1 MSMKPIVMTPAFRY
15 GKATPWGGDSFRT
28 MYGQDIPDEHTGEAL
43 VFSALPGL
51 NSRDASGRTLTEL
64 IGEYGEA
71 LLGTDVSEP
80 VPLLVKLIDARQ
92 DLSVQVH
99 PDDEY
104 AARVEHKLGKTEGWI
119 ILRAEPGAR
128 LVYGINPGY
137 GTETLRKLG
146 QRGAAVEEA
155 LNTVHVHAG
164 DVVYIPA
171 GTVHA
176 IGAGIVLYEIQQS
189 SDVTYRFYDWDRK
202 DEQGRGRELHLEK
215 ALAVTRPDIMPNLI
229 HPRTMH
235 ADKHGRLERMLYSTY
250 FAVDGYRDCVAM
262 HLPTDRRRFGI
273 LTALQ
278 DGSMLMDDGDIP
290 LKAGQTAMIPA
301 DTVPVALMG
310 PSFLYAYP
318 QVRGKDI

>member
-1 MSMKPIVMTPAFRY
+1 MPLMPIVMTPAYRY
-15 GKATPWGGDSFRT
+15 GAMTPWGGDSLRT
-28 MYGQDIPDEHTGEAL
+28 LFGQDIPDERTGEAL
-43 VFSALPGL
+43 AFSALPGL
-51 NSRDASGRTLTEL
+51 NSRDPEGRTLNEL
-64 IGEYGEA
+64 IGIYGEA
-71 LLGTDVSEP
+71 LLGTEVSLP
-80 VPLLVKLIDARQ
+80 VPLLLKLIDARQ

-104 AARVEHKLGKTEGWI
+104 AARVEGKLGKTEAWI
-119 ILRAEPGAR
+119 ILKAEPGAR

-137 GTETLRKLG
+137 GKETLRRLCE
-146 QRGAAVEEA
+146 RGAAVEEA
-155 LNTVHVHAG
+155 LNTVHVQAG

-202 DEQGRGRELHLEK
+202 DAQGRGRELHLEK

-229 HPRTMH
+229 RPRTLH

-262 HLPTDRRRFGI
+262 PLPTDRRRFGI

-278 DGSMLMDDGDIP
+278 DGSLLTDHGDIP

-301 DTVPVALMG
+301 DAVPVALMG

-318 QVRGKDI
+318 QVRGKDL

>member
-119 ILRAEPGAR
+119 ILRTEPGAR

-137 GTETLRKLG
+137 GTETLRKLC

>member
-137 GTETLRKLG
+137 GTETLRKLC
-146 QRGAAVEEA
+146 QRGAADH
-155 LNTVHVHAG
+155 HVHRPELRLHAG
-164 DVVYIPA
+164 RH
-171 GTVHA
+171 G
-176 IGAGIVLYEIQQS
+176 
-189 SDVTYRFYDWDRK
+189 
-202 DEQGRGRELHLEK
+202 HL
-215 ALAVTRPDIMPNLI
+215 
-229 HPRTMH
+229 
-235 ADKHGRLERMLYSTY
+235 
-250 FAVDGYRDCVAM
+250 
-262 HLPTDRRRFGI
+262 
-273 LTALQ
+273 
-278 DGSMLMDDGDIP
+278 
-290 LKAGQTAMIPA
+290 
-301 DTVPVALMG
+301 
-310 PSFLYAYP
+310 
-318 QVRGKDI
+318 